1 MQNSEVARM
10 FDDYADILEIQ
21 AANPFRVRAYR
32 NAARVL
38 GDLAESLADIAA
50 DPERKLEE
58 LQGIGKD
65 LAIKIDVILKTG
77 QLPQLEEA
85 RREVP
90 AGVVAMLRI
99 GGLGPKKVAT
109 LFKELSIQSLDDLR
123 QAAQSGQIAK
133 LKGFG
138 KKTEEAILAGIEQVS
153 ASGKRFLLGEV
164 KPEADAIVA
173 DLLKLK
179 SVTQATLAGSGRRL
193 KESVGDLDVLATA
206 KNSAEAMDGLAAHP
220 LVERVLAR
228 GETKQRVRLR
238 SGIEMDLRVVPDE
251 SYGAAMQYFTGSKE
265 HNIVVRRR
273 ALDRGL
279 KVNEYG
285 VFRGE
290 DLVCGRTE
298 EEVYRAVDLPWI
310 SPELRENRGEIERAE
325 NDK

>member
-109 LFKELSIQSLDDLR
+109 LFK
-123 QAAQSGQIAK
+123 
-133 LKGFG
+133 
-138 KKTEEAILAGIEQVS
+138 
-153 ASGKRFLLGEV
+153 
-164 KPEADAIVA
+164 
-173 DLLKLK
+173 
-179 SVTQATLAGSGRRL
+179 
-193 KESVGDLDVLATA
+193 
-206 KNSAEAMDGLAAHP
+206 
-220 LVERVLAR
+220 
-228 GETKQRVRLR
+228 
-238 SGIEMDLRVVPDE
+238 
-251 SYGAAMQYFTGSKE
+251 
-265 HNIVVRRR
+265 
-273 ALDRGL
+273 
-279 KVNEYG
+279 
-285 VFRGE
+285 
-290 DLVCGRTE
+290 
-298 EEVYRAVDLPWI
+298 
-310 SPELRENRGEIERAE
+310 
-325 NDK
+325 